1 MPVSRFAGLLHWFA
15 AVMLGAMLAAQNN
28 VWPPG
33 VTAEIEAT
41 IGRGREWLV
50 HTQQDD
56 GSWRSSGG
64 YGGYPVAMTAMA
76 GMALVSGGS
85 TPTRGR
91 HFGSVR
97 GAIRYLKKHA
107 DPATGLIASAEDDRP
122 MYAHGFA
129 TLFLAS
135 VFGMEEDSR
144 EQEILKRIL
153 DRAVGLIESSQAASG
168 GWNYTPSS
176 GYDEG
181 SITITQVQALR
192 ACRMAGILVS
202 KGTIDRAVEYLRKC
216 RNADGGICY
225 RLGQPGPS
233 RPAITAAGVAVLYS
247 AGVYDDKEFAEGAV
261 QFCKRSI
268 QVAATG
274 QHHFYTHHYW
284 GQVLWQRGGAE
295 WSDYYRQLAQWL
307 QKRQLPD
314 GSWDSDGVGPV
325 YGTAVALTLL
335 QLPYAFV
342 PIYQR

>member
-1 MPVSRFAGLLHWFA
+1 MPLSRFARLPHWFA
-15 AVMLGAMLAAQNN
+15 ATRRGVALAAQNTN
-28 VWPPG
+28 WPPG
-33 VTAEIEAT
+33 VTAEIDAT

-50 HTQQDD
+50 RSQQDA
-56 GSWRSSGG
+56 GGRRSPGG
-64 YGGYPVAMTAMA
+64 YGSYPVAMTALA

-91 HFGSVR
+91 HWASVR
-97 GAIRYLKKHA
+97 GAVRYLKRHA
-107 DPATGLIASAEDDRP
+107 DPATGLIASAEDDRS

-135 VFGMEEDSR
+135 VFGMEEDGR
-144 EQEILKRIL
+144 EQDVLKRLL
-153 DRAVGLIESSQAASG
+153 DRAVRLIESWQAASG
-168 GWNYTPSS
+168 GWNYTPAG

-192 ACRMAGILVS
+192 ACRMAGIVVS
-202 KGTIDRAVEYLRKC
+202 KGTIDRAVEYLRRC

-268 QVAATG
+268 RVAAQG

-295 WSDYYRQLAQWL
+295 WTDYYRELARWL
-307 QKRQLPD
+307 LPRQQPD
-314 GSWDSDGVGPV
+314 GSWEGDGVGPV

-335 QLPYAFV
+335 QLQYAYV
-342 PIYQR
+342 PI